1 MLLTNKT
8 YKKVCL
14 FCRKEFDAQ
23 KRTTKYCSHTCNSR
37 AYKANKRNEL
47 DLDVKFED
55 FVKRQLQ
62 HQADLLNQIQIT
74 LSKLLNQQMIDSEKY
89 LSPDE
94 YCKLKGISRKTL
106 YRVIKENKVIVKKIS
121 ERKILIKSEI

>member
-8 YKKVCL
+8 YKKICIY
-14 FCRKEFDAQ
+14 CRKEFDAQ

-37 AYKANKRNEL
+37 AYKTNKRNEL
-47 DLDVKFED
+47 DLEINFED

-62 HQADLLNQIQIT
+62 HQAELLNQIQIA

-106 YRVIKENKVIVKKIS
+106 SRVIKEGKVIVKKIS
-121 ERKILIKSEI
+121 QRKILIKSEV

>member
-8 YKKVCL
+8 YKKICL
-14 FCRKEFDAQ
+14 YCRKEFDAQ

-47 DLDVKFED
+47 DLEINFED

-62 HQADLLNQIQIT
+62 HQAELLNQIQIT
-74 LSKLLNQQMIDSEKY
+74 LSKLLNQQMTDSEKY

-106 YRVIKENKVIVKKIS
+106 SRVIKEDKVIVKKIS
-121 ERKILIKSEI
+121 QRKILIKSEI